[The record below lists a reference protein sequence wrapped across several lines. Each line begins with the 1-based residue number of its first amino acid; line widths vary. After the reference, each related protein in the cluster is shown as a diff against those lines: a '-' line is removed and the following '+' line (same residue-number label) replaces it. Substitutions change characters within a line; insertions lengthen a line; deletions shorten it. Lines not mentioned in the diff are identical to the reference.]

1 MRVQVSELK
10 ELMDLTRCDSLV
22 NPVKCNMK
30 ACESINIL
38 EIPFFFQIFYIFLP
52 KIRFMERWYW

>member
-10 ELMDLTRCDSLV
+10 ELMDLTRCDSLA

-30 ACESINIL
+30 ACESINIFK
-38 EIPFFFQIFYIFLP
+38 IQIFSIFFIHFYL
-52 KIRFMERWYW
+52 K